1 MRYYSLWY
9 YSRQKN
15 IFAKL
20 KKNNYLIELGN
31 KIREAR
37 KAKGLSQEQLALQAE
52 VDRSYV
58 GGIERGERNV
68 SFLTLVKIATCLG
81 CDIAK
86 LTIGIPN
93 DRSR

>member
-9 YSRQKN
+9 YSNHIYSFVLLEKN
-15 IFAKL
+15 KHL
-20 KKNNYLIELGN
+20 KELGEQ
-31 KIREAR
+31 IRELR
-37 KAKGLSQEQLALQAE
+37 KIKGFSQEKLALDAE

-68 SFLTLVKIATCLG
+68 SFLTLTKIATCLD

-86 LTIGIPN
+86 FTKGIPN
-93 DRSR
+93 DK